1 MTELRRLAEDVPALV
16 VDRPVPFTT
25 GVVIREA
32 VLVPHDGAVV
42 VRVRFESGDHAV
54 GTFDFEIDDSWGF
67 TDAQD
72 AVDQLYV
79 DLVEHLDTTGEQG
92 RR

>member
-1 MTELRRLAEDVPALV
+1 MAALV
-16 VDRPVPFTT
+16 VGRPVPFTS

-32 VLVPHDGAVV
+32 VLVPSGGAV
-42 VRVRFESGDHAV
+42 VRVRFEGGDHAA
-54 GTFDFEIDDSWGF
+54 GTSDFEIDDSWGF

-79 DLVEHLDTTGEQG
+79 DLVEQLDTGGEQG
-92 RR
+92 PR